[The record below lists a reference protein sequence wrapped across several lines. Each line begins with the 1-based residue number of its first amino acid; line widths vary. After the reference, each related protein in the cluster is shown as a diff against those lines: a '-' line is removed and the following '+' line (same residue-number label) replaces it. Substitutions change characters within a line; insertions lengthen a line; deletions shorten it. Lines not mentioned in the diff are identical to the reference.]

1 MKNMLKFKKALPRKK
16 KKRPKHR
23 ISSDKRNIINIFK
36 ESKLNLPTK
45 EKAHNRKV
53 FKQNKFNRLH
63 PSKTNDPSNF
73 KINEEEIDKTFS
85 FFELTENNNFTSF
98 SGDDPSALPSQMNLG
113 INEPFFE
120 NDKIS

>member
-23 ISSDKRNIINIFK
+23 ISSDKRNIIN
-36 ESKLNLPTK
+36 KLNLPTK

-53 FKQNKFNRLH
+53 FKQNKFNRLN

-113 INEPFFE
+113 INEPLFE

>member
-1 MKNMLKFKKALPRKK
+1 MKKNTYTNKG
-16 KKRPKHR
+16 
-23 ISSDKRNIINIFK
+23 
-36 ESKLNLPTK
+36 KLNLPTK